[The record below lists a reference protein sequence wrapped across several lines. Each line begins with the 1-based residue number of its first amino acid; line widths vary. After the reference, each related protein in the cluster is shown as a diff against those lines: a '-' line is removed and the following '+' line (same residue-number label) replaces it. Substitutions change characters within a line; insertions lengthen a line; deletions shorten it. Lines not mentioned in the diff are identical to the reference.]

1 MIMNKMIIKKSILWL
16 LMTVWVLIL
25 AGCNNEASDKSIPK
39 SPDYTDTLQW
49 YHTDRGGVADIFYI
63 VSTEIDD
70 YTLADSTVCHY
81 ANTYDDAIRQPLFD
95 EMEGVDALL
104 SGNLNFYSPYYRQ
117 CTLHSFMSDSL
128 AVTRLPLPTD
138 DVRRAFE
145 YYLSHENADRPFI
158 LAGFSQGAMIALQ
171 LLREMDDVTYSR
183 MVAAYIIGA
192 SISLEIIDECPH
204 VIPATGSDD
213 TGVTICYNS
222 VREPSCTMW
231 PRSAACINPV
241 NWHTDDTPATLI
253 TAPSPHV
260 PVGEQQMDTLTITMD
275 PVSNL
280 ILVDGFTATDY
291 ILPLIGKDGN
301 YHSREIW
308 LYREQLK
315 ENMAE
320 RVEKFIN
327 K

>member
-1 MIMNKMIIKKSILWL
+1 MIIKKSILWL

-49 YHTDRGGVADIFYI
+49 YHTDRDGAADIFYI
-63 VSTEIDD
+63 ISTETGD
-70 YTLADSTVCHY
+70 YTLTDGTECHH
-81 ANTYDDAIRQPLFD
+81 ANTYDDAIRRPMLS
-95 EMEGVDALL
+95 EMKGVDALL
-104 SGNLNFYSPYYRQ
+104 GGNLNFYSPFYRQ
-117 CTLHSFMSDSL
+117 CSLQSFVSDSL
-128 AVTRLPLPTD
+128 AATRLTLPTD
-138 DVRRAFE
+138 DVRRAFK

-171 LLREMDDVTYSR
+171 LLREMDDVTYSH

-192 SISLEIIDECPH
+192 SISQETLDEYPH
-204 VIPATGSDD
+204 IVAATGSDD

-231 PRSAACINPV
+231 PCSAACINPV
-241 NWHTDDTPATLI
+241 NWHTDATPALLI
-253 TAPSPHV
+253 TEPSPLV
-260 PVGEQQMDTLTITMD
+260 PLEEQQKDTLTITMD

-280 ILVDGFTATDY
+280 ILVNGFTATDY

-320 RVEKFIN
+320 RVAKFLE
-327 K
+327 

>member
-1 MIMNKMIIKKSILWL
+1 MIIKKSISWL
-16 LMTVWVLIL
+16 LMVVWALIL
-25 AGCNNEASDKSIPK
+25 AGCKDDTSKEDIPQ
-39 SPDYTDTLQW
+39 SPDYTDFSQW
-49 YHTDRGGVADIFYI
+49 YVTDRAGVADIFYI
-63 VSTEIDD
+63 IATETGD
-70 YTLADSTVCHY
+70 YTLADSTACHY
-81 ANTYDDAIRQPLFD
+81 ADTYDNAIRQPMLA
-95 EMEGVDALL
+95 EMQGVDALL
-104 SGNLNFYSPYYRQ
+104 GGNLNFYSPFYRQ
-117 CTLHSFMSDSL
+117 CTLQSFVSDSL
-128 AVTRLPLPTD
+128 AETRLLLPTD
-138 DVRRAFE
+138 DVCRAFE
-145 YYLSHENADRPFI
+145 YYLSHENAGRPFI

-192 SISLEIIDECPH
+192 SIPQETLDEYPH
-204 VIPATGSDD
+204 IVAATGSDD

-241 NWHTDDTPATLI
+241 NWHTDAAPATII
-253 TAPSPHV
+253 TEPSPFV
-260 PVGEQQMDTLTITMD
+260 PLNEQQQDTLTITMD

-291 ILPLIGKDGN
+291 ILPLIGKEGN

-315 ENMAE
+315 ENIE
-320 RVEKFIN
+320 QRVVSYASKNIAIR
-327 K
+327 

>member
-49 YHTDRGGVADIFYI
+49 YHTDRGGAADIFYI
-63 VSTEIDD
+63 ISTETGD
-70 YTLADSTVCHY
+70 YTLTDGTECHH
-81 ANTYDDAIRQPLFD
+81 ANTYDDAIRRPMLS
-95 EMEGVDALL
+95 EMKGVDALL
-104 SGNLNFYSPYYRQ
+104 GGNLNFYSPFYRQ
-117 CTLHSFMSDSL
+117 CTLQSFVSDSL
-128 AVTRLPLPTD
+128 AATRLTLPTD
-138 DVRRAFE
+138 DVRRAFK

-171 LLREMDDVTYSR
+171 LLREMDDVTYSH

-192 SISLEIIDECPH
+192 SIPQETLNEYPH
-204 VIPATGSDD
+204 IVAATGSDD

-231 PRSAACINPV
+231 PCSAACINPV
-241 NWHTDDTPATLI
+241 NWHTDATPALLI
-253 TAPSPHV
+253 TEPSPLV
-260 PVGEQQMDTLTITMD
+260 PLEEQQKDTLTITMD

-280 ILVDGFTATDY
+280 ILVNGFTATDY
-291 ILPLIGKDGN
+291 ILPLIGKEGN

-320 RVEKFIN
+320 RVARFRE
-327 K
+327 

>member
-1 MIMNKMIIKKSILWL
+1 MKHLIKVFLNPQIILTL
-16 LMTVWVLIL
+16 
-25 AGCNNEASDKSIPK
+25 CNGITPTA
-39 SPDYTDTLQW
+39 
-49 YHTDRGGVADIFYI
+49 VALPTFFYI
-63 VSTEIDD
+63 ISTETGD
-70 YTLADSTVCHY
+70 YTLTVGTVCHY
-81 ANTYDDAIRQPLFD
+81 ANTYDNSIRRPMLS
-95 EMEGVDALL
+95 EMKGVDALL
-104 SGNLNFYSPYYRQ
+104 GGNLNFYSPFYRQ
-117 CTLHSFMSDSL
+117 CTLQSFVSDSL
-128 AVTRLPLPTD
+128 AATRLTLPTD
-138 DVRRAFE
+138 DVRLAFK

-192 SISLEIIDECPH
+192 SIPQETLDEYQNI
-204 VIPATGSDD
+204 VAATGSDD

-241 NWHTDDTPATLI
+241 NWCTDATPATLI
-253 TAPSPHV
+253 TEPSPLV
-260 PVGEQQMDTLTITMD
+260 PLEEQQKDTLTITMD

-280 ILVDGFTATDY
+280 VLVDGFTATDY
-291 ILPLIGKDGN
+291 ILPLVGKDGN

-320 RVEKFIN
+320 RVERFRK
-327 K
+327 

>member
-1 MIMNKMIIKKSILWL
+1 M
-16 LMTVWVLIL
+16 L
-25 AGCNNEASDKSIPK
+25 A
-39 SPDYTDTLQW
+39 
-49 YHTDRGGVADIFYI
+49 
-63 VSTEIDD
+63 
-70 YTLADSTVCHY
+70 
-81 ANTYDDAIRQPLFD
+81 
-95 EMEGVDALL
+95 EMQGVDALL
-104 SGNLNFYSPYYRQ
+104 GGNLNFYSPFYRQ
-117 CTLHSFMSDSL
+117 CTLQSFVSDSL
-128 AVTRLPLPTD
+128 AATRLTLPTD
-138 DVRRAFE
+138 DVRRAFK
-145 YYLSHENADRPFI
+145 YYLSHKNADRPFI

-192 SISLEIIDECPH
+192 SITQEIIDECPH
-204 VIPATGSDD
+204 IIPATGSDD

-241 NWHTDDTPATLI
+241 NWHTDATPATLI
-253 TAPSPHV
+253 TEPSPHI
-260 PVGEQQMDTLTITMD
+260 PVGKQQPDTLTITMD

-280 ILVDGFTATDY
+280 VLVDGFTATDY

-320 RVEKFIN
+320 RVERFRK
-327 K
+327 

>member
-1 MIMNKMIIKKSILWL
+1 MNKMIIKKSISWML
-16 LMTVWVLIL
+16 TAVLVLVL
-25 AGCNNEASDKSIPK
+25 AGCKNEKVVHPNSDIPQ
-39 SPDYTDTLQW
+39 SPDYTDSSQW
-49 YHTDRGGVADIFYI
+49 YVTDRAGVADVFYI
-63 VSTEIDD
+63 ISTETGD
-70 YTLADSTVCHY
+70 YTLADGTVCHY
-81 ANTYDDAIRQPLFD
+81 ANTYDDAIRQPLLG

-117 CTLHSFMSDSL
+117 CTLQSFVSDSL
-128 AVTRLPLPTD
+128 AATRLLLPTD

-145 YYLSHENADRPFI
+145 YYLSHKNADRPFI

-171 LLREMDDVTYSR
+171 LLSEMDDVTYSR

-192 SISLEIIDECPH
+192 SIPQETLDEYPNI
-204 VIPATGSDD
+204 VAATGPDD

-241 NWHTDDTPATLI
+241 NWRTDATPATLI
-253 TAPSPHV
+253 TEPSPLV
-260 PVGEQQMDTLTITMD
+260 PLNEQQKDTLTITMD

-291 ILPLIGKDGN
+291 ILPLIGKEGN

-320 RVEKFIN
+320 RVERFRK
-327 K
+327 

>member
-1 MIMNKMIIKKSILWL
+1 MILKKSISL
-16 LMTVWVLIL
+16 LLTAVLVLIL
-25 AGCNNEASDKSIPK
+25 AGCKNEKVVHPSSGIPQ
-39 SPDYTDTLQW
+39 SPDYTDSSQW
-49 YHTDRGGVADIFYI
+49 FVTDRAGVADIFYI
-63 VSTEIDD
+63 ISTETGD
-70 YTLADSTVCHY
+70 YTLADGTVCHY
-81 ANTYDDAIRQPLFD
+81 ANTYDDAIRQSLLG
-95 EMEGVDALL
+95 EMKGVDALL
-104 SGNLNFYSPYYRQ
+104 SDNLNFYSPFYRQ
-117 CTLHSFMSDSL
+117 CTLQSFVSDSL
-128 AVTRLPLPTD
+128 AAARLPLPTD

-145 YYLSHENADRPFI
+145 YYLSHKNADRPFI

-192 SISLEIIDECPH
+192 SIPHETLDEYPNIIA
-204 VIPATGSDD
+204 ATGSDD

-231 PRSAACINPV
+231 SRSVTCINPV
-241 NWHTDDTPATLI
+241 NWHTDATPATLI
-253 TAPSPHV
+253 TEPSPLV
-260 PVGEQQMDTLTITMD
+260 PLNEQQKDTLTITMD

-291 ILPLIGKDGN
+291 ILPLIGKEGN

-320 RVEKFIN
+320 RVTKFMN
-327 K
+327 

>member
-49 YHTDRGGVADIFYI
+49 YHTDRDGVADIFYI
-63 VSTEIDD
+63 ISTETGD
-70 YTLADSTVCHY
+70 YTLTDGTECHH
-81 ANTYDDAIRQPLFD
+81 ANTYNDAIRRPMLS
-95 EMEGVDALL
+95 EMKGVDALL
-104 SGNLNFYSPYYRQ
+104 GGNLNFYSPFYRQ
-117 CTLHSFMSDSL
+117 CTLQSFVSDSL
-128 AVTRLPLPTD
+128 AATRLTLPTD
-138 DVRRAFE
+138 DVRRAFK

-171 LLREMDDVTYSR
+171 LLREMDDVTYSH

-192 SISLEIIDECPH
+192 SIPQETLDEYPH
-204 VIPATGSDD
+204 IVAATGSDD

-231 PRSAACINPV
+231 PCSAACINPV
-241 NWHTDDTPATLI
+241 NWHTDATPALLI
-253 TAPSPHV
+253 TEPSPLV
-260 PVGEQQMDTLTITMD
+260 PLEEQQKDTLTITMD

-291 ILPLIGKDGN
+291 ILPLIGKEGN

-320 RVEKFIN
+320 RVARFRE
-327 K
+327 